1 MRNSISLRL
10 SEYKSDP
17 IIEYNKINELIHKNS
32 YCYYGFCDIYIF
44 FRYHF
49 ANCKLLRSHYVSFD
63 ACLSDYE
70 NNLRIYKDSCF
81 KNLEKD
87 NQINLLNDYLDYCE
101 LITYMHSN
109 LYNLAHKNKIDLQ
122 LYSQLKDIIET
133 GLRSMNYRVTIID
146 KKTKETRVVKIN
158 EEAEIVA
165 AQSQESIK
173 DVILLYLGTRDNNIE
188 DKKIYLHKFI
198 DLLEPVLKKYN
209 NEPISSVR
217 EYVQLLRHPET
228 KKNDQ
233 KYIWFYENESEY
245 IDKLFSMC
253 LFVQHYDITKKT
265 LKDFDQNKTKI

>member
-1 MRNSISLRL
+1 MRNSIFLRL

-17 IIEYNKINELIHKNS
+17 IVEYNKINKLIHEY
-32 YCYYGFCDIYIF
+32 YCYDFNDLYDF
-44 FRYHF
+44 FSYHF
-49 ANCKLLRSHYVSFD
+49 ANCKLLSSHYVSFD
-63 ACLSDYE
+63 ACLSDYLY
-70 NNLRIYKDSCF
+70 NLGKYNECCF
-81 KNLEKD
+81 KDLEEDIQK
-87 NQINLLNDYLDYCE
+87 ILLNEYLDYCE
-101 LITYMHSN
+101 LITYMHSY

-133 GLRSMNYRVTIID
+133 GLRSMNYQVTIID

-209 NEPISSVR
+209 NEPISSIR

-265 LKDFDQNKTKI
+265 LKDFEQNKTKI